1 MRTCIA
7 AIFLSIGKSLKLT
20 DRFHGHIKCGTFP
33 QHCGIKMLASILCC
47 FSFNFSNLLYCYSL
61 KCYSSS
67 FPLLHCSSIGLSLSF
82 LTETIFYF
90 PTCLV
95 SLYSLLSASSCSS
108 VSGWKAPVLVIHS
121 HNTPTLGLERHSS
134 KQGAYH
140 QSQESRGMCTHT
152 PTNPSENTAQTH
164 TQLSIATECTYS
176 IAYGLVFYFQN
187 LKEV

>member
-1 MRTCIA
+1 MA
-7 AIFLSIGKSLKLT
+7 ALLLHNCLIIVLKCARVLLLFFWVGKSLKLT
-20 DRFHGHIKCGTFP
+20 DRFHRHIKCGTFP

-90 PTCLV
+90 PTCFV

-152 PTNPSENTAQTH
+152 LPQILLKTLRKHTH
-164 TQLSIATECTYS
+164 S
-176 IAYGLVFYFQN
+176 FP
-187 LKEV
+187 